1 MRILTI
7 LSVILLVSCG
17 YDPRKTDSHDVTTH
31 CENCKPLPYETYEP
45 EPMPQ
50 YPMPQPQQPCNREHI
65 NADSDNA
72 NRNSNVNHNYNSID
86 CRNCDCEETNQ
97 NEPEEPEEPEETEQP
112 QGRECPESRH
122 HEKTQTCKC
131 RA

>member
-7 LSVILLVSCG
+7 LSALLLVSCG
-17 YDPRKTDSHDVTTH
+17 YDPRKTDSHDVTTN

-50 YPMPQPQQPCNREHI
+50 PQQPAPCKENHN
-65 NADSDNA
+65 NADSDYS
-72 NRNSNVNHNYNSID
+72 NSNSNINHNYNSID
-86 CRNCDCEETNQ
+86 CCNYDCEETNQ
-97 NEPEEPEEPEETEQP
+97 NEPEEPEETEERKCSEYPYAKRQA
-112 QGRECPESRH
+112 
-122 HEKTQTCKC
+122 CKP